1 MPNALRIGCPN
12 ERCGAMIA
20 LMARGRHR
28 PPGAREQ
35 TSGAWHLGYVGTRP
49 GYTPSVTSAPTSDIS
64 ARHVAR

>member
-1 MPNALRIGCPN
+1 MPNALRILCPN

-20 LMARGRHR
+20 LMARAAIG
-28 PPGAREQ
+28 PPARENRPR
-35 TSGAWHLGYVGTRP
+35 GRGYVGTRP